1 MLHGREGGEAG
12 SGGALIKLFILIWD
26 WGFGICFPLRC
37 SRRGRMD
44 ERKEWMEMI
53 HLEIGFGWCGYVHA
67 ASETTL
73 KKLITVA

>member
-1 MLHGREGGEAG
+1 
-12 SGGALIKLFILIWD
+12 
-26 WGFGICFPLRC
+26 
-37 SRRGRMD
+37 MD